1 MVGDLNEAIVSDLNT
16 AMVSDLIYCS
26 LKWDH
31 KIKSKPHNFI
41 EIGQEIILLTFTHY
55 S

>member
-1 MVGDLNEAIVSDLNT
+1 MVSDLNEAIASDLNT
-16 AMVSDLIYCS
+16 AMVSDLIYHQ

-31 KIKSKPHNFI
+31 KIKSNHINFI
-41 EIGQEIILLTFTHY
+41 EIGQEIILLPFTHY